1 MVSLETNPERIKQ
14 RQEEIMKK
22 ALRARKFSAE
32 VRTRE
37 ISEFMKFALS
47 LKNIKI
53 IWSEEDE
60 RENED

>member
-1 MVSLETNPERIKQ
+1 MVSLEPNPERIKQ
-14 RQEEIMKK
+14 RHEEIMKT

-47 LKNIKI
+47 LKNIQI
-53 IWSEEDE
+53 LWSDAEEK
-60 RENED
+60 ENED